1 MNLKGRP
8 SGYNPEVHLV
18 LASYFAQEGMT
29 EEQIATRI
37 GISKA
42 TLTTWKQKYP
52 EFLASLKTTKDEADA
67 KVVESLYKQALKGN
81 VTAQIFW
88 LKNRQPEKWRD
99 AWKIEGGIE
108 HSGKVTVEGKLSL
121 SIEQVIQEYA
131 DAIGAVPEANRS

>member
-1 MNLKGRP
+1 MKIGRP

-52 EFLASLKTTKDEADA
+52 DFLASLKATKDEADA
-67 KVVESLYKQALKGN
+67 KVVQSLYQKALKGD
-81 VTAQIFW
+81 VTACIFW
-88 LKNRQPEKWRD
+88 LKNRQPAKWRD
-99 AWKIEGGIE
+99 RQE
-108 HSGKVTVEGKLSL
+108 VETTQLTDMAVAVKR
-121 SIEQVIQEYA
+121 IV
-131 DAIGAVPEANRS
+131 DA